1 MMVGGDGVLS
11 DARAGAGGGG
21 GGAAM
26 LLSLCGDEERA
37 YAARDQNTDP
47 CLAGGLLLIWE
58 PLAPYSRALRA
69 STMRKQ
75 AYARARS
82 LAFHGWSASAVFER
96 HTTRPQFMM
105 CTAARKGGTMCVS
118 ILMFAAS
125 PHTFL
130 KLKFCPSVPL
140 VFLEALI
147 CCGYFGEE
155 ELQNKWSVRA

>member
-125 PHTFL
+125 IITFSL
-130 KLKFCPSVPL
+130 FTIFFEIKVLPFSSSC
-140 VFLEALI
+140 VFRGTLLLWI
-147 CCGYFGEE
+147 FWGR
-155 ELQNKWSVRA
+155 RAPK